1 MEGYLLYR
9 KEGRTSIVLTCEDD
23 DELSYLLSKLER
35 SRVKWL
41 KEFASNL
48 MRDFFAKSSGELDC
62 PPVTVVKTNG
72 SKKH

>member
-9 KEGRTSIVLTCEDD
+9 KEGKTSIVLTCEDD

-41 KEFASNL
+41 KAFAKEL
-48 MRDFFAKSSGELDC
+48 IQDFFAKSNSEEAE
-62 PPVTVVKTNG
+62 PPVTVVRKTG
-72 SKKH
+72 

>member
-9 KEGRTSIVLTCEDD
+9 KEGKTSIVLTCEDD

-41 KEFASNL
+41 KAFAKGL
-48 MRDFFAKSSGELDC
+48 IEDFFSKSNGEEAC
-62 PPVTVVKTNG
+62 PPVTTVRTA
-72 SKKH
+72 S

>member
-9 KEGRTSIVLTCEDD
+9 KEGKTAIVLTCEDD

-41 KEFASNL
+41 KEFARGL
-48 MRDFFAKSSGELDC
+48 IKDFFAKSNEDEAC
-62 PPVTVVKTNG
+62 PPVTVVRTA
-72 SKKH
+72 S